1 MFFPCGKVN
10 AGHMG
15 RIIVAA
21 LSLDKNRVNCG
32 VDFYIFLQRTQAELR
47 LKSICQIIN
56 EISQIKA
63 KVEATFSAHLY
74 TRCPAL
80 TLAFCISFYSTKN
93 RVYFRSFT
101 KREQR
106 RQASS
111 LSLYLSSSSTS
122 LSLSLYIPSYLS
134 VLLPPSALSALRYI
148 SPYLQRAR
156 NSEEGCQ

>member
-15 RIIVAA
+15 RIIVAT

-63 KVEATFSAHLY
+63 KLTPLFPLTY
-74 TRCPAL
+74 
-80 TLAFCISFYSTKN
+80 TLA
-93 RVYFRSFT
+93 
-101 KREQR
+101 
-106 RQASS
+106 
-111 LSLYLSSSSTS
+111 
-122 LSLSLYIPSYLS
+122 
-134 VLLPPSALSALRYI
+134 VLL
-148 SPYLQRAR
+148 
-156 NSEEGCQ
+156 